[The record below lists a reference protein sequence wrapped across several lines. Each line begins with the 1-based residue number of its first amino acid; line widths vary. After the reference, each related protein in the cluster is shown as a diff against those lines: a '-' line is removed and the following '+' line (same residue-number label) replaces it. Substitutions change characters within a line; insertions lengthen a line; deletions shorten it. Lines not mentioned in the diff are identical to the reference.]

1 MAFWMGSEIYSVGTS
16 NVAVTL
22 TPGVAGVF
30 KVTLNDEV
38 VYDKSET
45 GRYPTLPD
53 SKEIKAKVASI
64 LED

>member
-1 MAFWMGSEIYSVGTS
+1 MAFWMGSEIYSVGGS
-16 NVAVTL
+16 KVAVTL

-38 VYDKSET
+38 VYDKSEI

-53 SKEIKAKVASI
+53 STEIKAKVANM
-64 LED
+64 LDG

>member
-1 MAFWMGSEIYSVGTS
+1 MAFWMGSEIYSVGCS
-16 NVAVTL
+16 KVGVTL

-30 KVTLNDEV
+30 KVTFNDEA

-53 SKEIKAKVASI
+53 SKEIKAKVANM
-64 LED
+64 LDG

>member
-1 MAFWMGSEIYSVGTS
+1 MAFWMGSEIYSVGGS
-16 NVAVTL
+16 KVAVML

-30 KVTLNDEV
+30 KVPLNDEA

-53 SKEIKAKVASI
+53 LKELKAKVANM
-64 LED
+64 LDG